1 MRTFGSASSGV
12 VGLPASGCRRKGGR
26 ERCPHMLSGNPQ
38 PRGCAARGR
47 CRTPS
52 GRGRP
57 GIRRGRPCVTR
68 CAAPREA
75 RRGRARGRAR
85 GKPCDRG
92 CGNRDEAG
100 CEALRGARSR
110 RLRAPACWRRC
121 SAPHRSA
128 RSERHRIMLLRRP
141 KSGPSRPSLP
151 TTPPRHPRG
160 GSAIAWPPTDPSS
173 RSPRRRTET
182 TRGPPGPSRSFAS
195 RGTRMAGWSSRARP
209 SSHPARVAQATA
221 SAPHS
226 PHLSHTTS
234 TEEISSR
241 SGLIAPTPSPLP
253 TSQSQCR
260 APSIS
265 SSVRRVRSP
274 GGAMSRGSRQA
285 RLSRARSSEAPSR
298 STRVAPRG
306 LRSAPHDTMRR
317 QANARHGPGTQG
329 ACSSSPA
336 PQVPSRVTRRRG
348 GTRSP

>member
-1 MRTFGSASSGV
+1 
-12 VGLPASGCRRKGGR
+12 
-26 ERCPHMLSGNPQ
+26 MLSGDPQ

-52 GRGRP
+52 RRGCPR
-57 GIRRGRPCVTR
+57 IRRGRPCVTR
-68 CAAPREA
+68 RAAPREA

-85 GKPCDRG
+85 GKARGKARERG
-92 CGNRDEAG
+92 CENRNETG
-100 CEALRGARSR
+100 CEPLRGDRSR
-110 RLRAPACWRRC
+110 GLRAPACWRRC
-121 SAPHRSA
+121 SAPHRSV

-141 KSGPSRPSLP
+141 RSGPSRPSLP

-173 RSPRRRTET
+173 RSPRRRMET

-209 SSHPARVAQATA
+209 SSCPARVPQATA
-221 SAPHS
+221 SAPRS
-226 PHLSHTTS
+226 PHRLHTTFI
-234 TEEISSR
+234 EAISSR
-241 SGLIAPTPSPLP
+241 SGLIVPTPSPLP
-253 TSQSQCR
+253 TSPSQCR
-260 APSIS
+260 APSNS

-274 GGAMSRGSRQA
+274 AGAMSRGSRQA
-285 RLSRARSSEAPSR
+285 RLSRARSSEARSR

-317 QANARHGPGTQG
+317 HANARHGSGTQG

-348 GTRSP
+348 GVRSP